1 MARDRIVIDTNV
13 LISGMLIAT
22 STPRRAIER
31 ALSEAQLVATT
42 ETVSE
47 LLKKLMSPKFD
58 RYVSRQR
65 RQTLA
70 QQMTAAIEL
79 VTVLQPVRAC
89 RDPKDDRFLEAAVNG
104 GANVIITGDRD
115 LLQLNPFRGIRIVT
129 PAAYLRR

>member
-31 ALSEAQLVATT
+31 ALSQAQLVATT

-47 LLKKLMSPKFD
+47 LLRKLMSPTFD

-104 GANVIITGDRD
+104 GANVIVTGDRD